1 MRELKA
7 FALCVVIILAI
18 SGVAYAQHGIEVKT
32 SVLFGAKLNLND
44 VGNIGAEGTGTMEW
58 CPKGTNGENGLTATE
73 LGYNDFEL
81 VVTGEVPDDA
91 KKVVVSPET
100 TGYPILLEAGYTV
113 DKFRVGAFWL
123 GGFKAKGEAKGEV
136 EGFDESNY
144 YDFEKFIFQI
154 DTENPLVLD
163 AMIFFGGENMPVLPG
178 MSYYWRHYSKA
189 PDGDEEFYTLTTDDI
204 TYEKYRAPTSHGGIG
219 QVEWDVDPAKGA
231 TKWTSEV
238 SFNLDNYGA
247 NVGYNVFDEN
257 NISVTAMVGLEK
269 LGWSEEIKNTAKEIY
284 DINFTTMDIEYGV
297 DSSVDNYGMLVAQL
311 YGDIF
316 GNDTGVA
323 AMNEENGYLY
333 PDHDAF
339 VREYLGPGDD
349 VTVTGATL
357 EKFFLHQASKL
368 EAVRDIE
375 VVRRLN
381 YDPFGYSIG
390 ASVGT
395 LVADKVRVNAN
406 LSLGWFSG
414 DAKVK
419 IITKDNRTAT
429 FEPVAREGMG
439 TWKYTIEAA
448 EAEELRV
455 DIPIPDDSEVWVPTA
470 VYEAVAEGM
479 DDLSTESIVEKTH
492 VGTKATMLKA
502 QVSATYDVTEAIFV
516 GGGFFYSQWKDMPVL
531 SDTNA
536 LGITTQD
543 ISASGINV
551 EVGIRF

>member
-1 MRELKA
+1 MRRLKA
-7 FALCVVIILAI
+7 FALCVAMILAL
-18 SGVAYAQHGIEVKT
+18 SGAAYAQHGIEAKA
-32 SVLFGAKLNLND
+32 SVLFGAKLNLAD
-44 VGNIGAEGTGTMEW
+44 VGNIGAEGTATMEW
-58 CPKGTNGENGLTATE
+58 VENAEGGLE
-73 LGYNDFEL
+73 LKT
-81 VVTGEVPDDA
+81 TGIPGDDRV
-91 KKVVVSPET
+91 KVSPEA
-100 TGYPILLEAGYTV
+100 TGYPIFLEVGYTM
-113 DKFRVGAFWL
+113 DKFSIGGFWT
-123 GGFKAKGEAKGEV
+123 GQFKAKGEAKGEV
-136 EGFDESNY
+136 EGFDKANY
-144 YDFEKFIFQI
+144 YGFEQFIFQPAAGK
-154 DTENPLVLD
+154 ELALD
-163 AMIFFGGENMPVLPG
+163 AMVFFGGKDMPVLPG
-178 MSYYWRHYSKA
+178 IAYYWGHYSKV
-189 PDGDEEFYTLTTDDI
+189 PEEDGKELYILEDTDI
-204 TYEKYRAPTSHGGIG
+204 VSMRYRAPHSHGGIG
-219 QVEWDVDPAKGA
+219 RVEWDVDPAKGA
-231 TKWTSEV
+231 TKWTSDV
-238 SFNLDNYGA
+238 SFNLDNYGLDA
-247 NVGYNVFDEN
+247 GYNVFDQN
-257 NISVTAMVGLEK
+257 NIKVTALVGLEK
-269 LGWSEEIKNTAKEIY
+269 LGWSEEIKNSAKEVY

-316 GNDTGVA
+316 GNDTDVA

-516 GGGFFYSQWKDMPVL
+516 GGGLFYSQWKDMPVL